1 MSRPLYVIRAS
12 SLWTEDLWRAFVA
25 RAQQEGRAPGPQLAA
40 LVRAYVGVSDEPPA
54 DDDGTGNHLPP
65 R

>member
-1 MSRPLYVIRAS
+1 MSRPLYVIRESQLWS
-12 SLWTEDLWRAFVA
+12 SQLWRAFVDK
-25 RAQQEGRAPGPQLAA
+25 AQREGSAPGPQLAA

-54 DDDGTGNHLPP
+54 EDGTGGHPPP